1 MTFFILKIN
10 ILKNVYGDEAMEYI
24 ISIMR
29 YVAPIVAVFILLTC
43 IGSLFRNRPRLHCLA
58 RLVDLNDSAI
68 TDITHW
74 ETSIGKSR
82 SNDIVLPFPA
92 VARFH
97 AVIAKKR
104 RDWMI
109 TDTSETEAGVLLNG
123 QKIESNAVIENGD
136 VISIGSIQLRFECD
150 EALSAESRQ
159 KMRTAVQQAPAAVA
173 YGVLVDIHTKRPIYL
188 KSEDVLVGRGNDCD
202 IQIMSQTVSQH
213 HARIHQTSRGWAVSD
228 LDSHNGTKLNGR
240 YINQPQLIFDEDMLT
255 FGDKVF
261 IFYER

>member
-1 MTFFILKIN
+1 
-10 ILKNVYGDEAMEYI
+10 MEYI

-29 YVAPIVAVFILLTC
+29 YVAPIVAVFILVTC
-43 IGSLFRNRPRLHCLA
+43 IASLFRNRPRLHCLA

-68 TDITHW
+68 TEITHW

-109 TDTSETEAGVLLNG
+109 TDTSERAGSVLVNGEA
-123 QKIESNAVIENGD
+123 IEGSTVIENGD
-136 VISIGSIQLRFECD
+136 IITIGSIQLRFECD

-159 KMRTAVQQAPAAVA
+159 QMRTAVAKQPATVA

-188 KSEDVLVGRGNDCD
+188 KSGGPSVRFLTRYDGEVSEPLVGRQGSRVSMRVARGSAASITDILLSPILLTNSIFFSLYNIISCGNLPVG
-202 IQIMSQTVSQH
+202 ISNSILSPSKSYT
-213 HARIHQTSRGWAVSD
+213 ITESD
-228 LDSHNGTKLNGR
+228 S
-240 YINQPQLIFDEDMLT
+240 PQVT
-255 FGDKVF
+255 
-261 IFYER
+261 